1 METPGTQ
8 YSFLAVHSQST
19 AGICSI
25 FLPDLTL
32 IIIPPPSTIFSVNE
46 SAIDTL
52 SDTDLEVQKSFG
64 HSPLVM
70 FEINLTI

>member
-1 METPGTQ
+1 ME
-8 YSFLAVHSQST
+8 SQN
-19 AGICSI
+19 IE
-25 FLPDLTL
+25 
-32 IIIPPPSTIFSVNE
+32 VNE

-70 FEINLTI
+70 FEINLTV

>member
-8 YSFLAVHSQST
+8 YHLLA
-19 AGICSI
+19 G
-25 FLPDLTL
+25 FDLKHH
-32 IIIPPPSTIFSVNE
+32 PPPHYFSVNE

-52 SDTDLEVQKSFG
+52 SDTDLEVQKSSE

-70 FEINLTI
+70 FEINLTV